1 MKYLLFCQTVRSK
14 LLLPLFAIQG
24 VFHGLKLMS
33 IKLTRTSW
41 IGCKLCLAFRYCMI
55 YIVYAGFSQFT
66 FCSLLFCQLLTCRQI
81 VFQIRG
87 NIWFYF
93 LLTYIYEEIRRLI
106 NNPRFSSV
114 NIQPLGW
121 SKNSYFSSTYFAT
134 FMFVFCVPVDVRF
147 VFSCSWMTMHWMMWW
162 KDCLRITRNGANILV
177 ARAAFGDCLNNL
189 LPSYYS
195 FVLPQLWLFVCTC
208 AALPS

>member
-1 MKYLLFCQTVRSK
+1 MAASYVWLSGK
-14 LLLPLFAIQG
+14 AIYTFVG
-24 VFHGLKLMS
+24 
-33 IKLTRTSW
+33 
-41 IGCKLCLAFRYCMI
+41 YCMI
-55 YIVYAGFSQFT
+55 YIVYVGFSQFT
-66 FCSLLFCQLLTCRQI
+66 FCSSIFYQLLTCRQI

-106 NNPRFSSV
+106 NNPRFYSV

-121 SKNSYFSSTYFAT
+121 SGLKFLT
-134 FMFVFCVPVDVRF
+134 FLLYVSQHLCFFVPVDVLSI
-147 VFSCSWMTMHWMMWW
+147 FSETYHFILHDSCCSWMTMHWMMWW

-189 LPSYYS
+189 LPSYCL
-195 FVLPQLWLFVCTC
+195 FVLAQLWLFVCTC